1 MKLRR
6 LRSQIIS
13 QGCIELLTFLV
24 LFSKKITF
32 SLNKTVLLE
41 EQLDG
46 FNINDGGELIK
57 NINQKTFYKPIS
69 PLSDKYC
76 RQKYFFVKH
85 VEYFLWGGSK

>member
-13 QGCIELLTFLV
+13 QGDIELLIFLV

-69 PLSDKYC
+69 PLSGKYC
-76 RQKYFFVKH
+76 R
-85 VEYFLWGGSK
+85 

>member
-57 NINQKTFYKPIS
+57 NIN
-69 PLSDKYC
+69 
-76 RQKYFFVKH
+76 
-85 VEYFLWGGSK
+85 

>member
-13 QGCIELLTFLV
+13 QGYIELLTFLV

-32 SLNKTVLLE
+32 SLNKAVLLE